1 MQPYQLRA
9 SLWETVL
16 RLCPE
21 REAEEVRHALGTS
34 LVEQARDLR
43 QEVGTHARERFS

>member
-9 SLWETVL
+9 SLWEAVL

-21 REAEEVRHALGTS
+21 REAEEVRRALGPS
-34 LVEQARDLR
+34 LVEQALDLR
-43 QEVGTHARERFS
+43 QEVGTRARERWS